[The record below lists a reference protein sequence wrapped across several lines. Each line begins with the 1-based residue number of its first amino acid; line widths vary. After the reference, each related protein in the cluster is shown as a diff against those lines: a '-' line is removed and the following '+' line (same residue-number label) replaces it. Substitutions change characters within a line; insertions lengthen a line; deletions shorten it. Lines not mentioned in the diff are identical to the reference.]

1 MPDRY
6 TKTDVGRA
14 EIRARV
20 HALSRTARNLL
31 LIIDPSK
38 EGAEWVRLVQG
49 ASAAD
54 LQTLLDAGLVAPAG
68 AAPAARP
75 AVAPVATAA
84 AQPALASAPAA
95 AHAAAQALPTG
106 APLAA
111 ATAVPDGAPTAASA
125 AAASA
130 LSYSDLYDLL
140 PSLAKQHLGL
150 IKGYRFALAIERAEG
165 LPGLQKLAREL
176 VGEVESSKGPA
187 VSQSVRRALL
197 LP

>member
-6 TKTDVGRA
+6 SKTDVGRA

-31 LIIDPSK
+31 LIIDASK
-38 EGAEWVRLVQG
+38 DGAEWVRLVQG

-54 LQTLLDAGLVAPAG
+54 LQTLLDAGLVAVAG
-68 AAPAARP
+68 AAPTAR
-75 AVAPVATAA
+75 AVAAPGSAA
-84 AQPALASAPAA
+84 AIQAD
-95 AHAAAQALPTG
+95 AAQGSAGPRIPAG
-106 APLAA
+106 AMAAA
-111 ATAVPDGAPTAASA
+111 ATAVPASLPSAPLGDPAF
-125 AAASA
+125 A

-150 IKGYRFALAIERAEG
+150 IKGYRFVLAIERAEG

-176 VGEVESSKGPA
+176 VSEVESSKGVA

>member
-1 MPDRY
+1 MSDRY
-6 TKTDVGRA
+6 AKTDVGRA

-31 LIIDPSK
+31 LIIDPGK
-38 EGAEWVRLVQG
+38 DGAEWVRLVQG
-49 ASAAD
+49 ASLAD
-54 LQTLLDAGLVAPAG
+54 LQTLLDAGLVAAVGPAAAASSASTSGAAVPAQGAPAQARAAQAAPAG
-68 AAPAARP
+68 APD
-75 AVAPVATAA
+75 
-84 AQPALASAPAA
+84 S
-95 AHAAAQALPTG
+95 
-106 APLAA
+106 LAA
-111 ATAVPDGAPTAASA
+111 VTASA
-125 AAASA
+125 AASPT

-165 LPGLQKLAREL
+165 LPGLQKLAQEL
-176 VGEVESSKGPA
+176 VGEVESSKGAA

>member
-31 LIIDPSK
+31 LIIDPSRD
-38 EGAEWVRLVQG
+38 GAEWVRLVQG

-54 LQTLLDAGLVAPAG
+54 LQTLLDAGLVAAVG
-68 AAPAARP
+68 
-75 AVAPVATAA
+75 VAPVAGPAAIPAQPVPAPVAA
-84 AQPALASAPAA
+84 ARANG
-95 AHAAAQALPTG
+95 AQATPADAT
-106 APLAA
+106 AAA
-111 ATAVPDGAPTAASA
+111 ATAVGPPAPSAASPAAAPT
-125 AAASA
+125 
-130 LSYSDLYDLL
+130 LCYSDLYDLL

-150 IKGYRFALAIERAEG
+150 IKGYRFVLAIERAEG

-197 LP
+197 LS

>member
-38 EGAEWVRLVQG
+38 DGAEWVRLVQG

-54 LQTLLDAGLVAPAG
+54 LQTLLDAGLVAAAG
-68 AAPAARP
+68 AAPAAHPVAP
-75 AVAPVATAA
+75 AVAPAGA
-84 AQPALASAPAA
+84 AQPIPAAVQHGASRVLPAGAGAAPASAVAAPA
-95 AHAAAQALPTG
+95 TS
-106 APLAA
+106 
-111 ATAVPDGAPTAASA
+111 AASPG
-125 AAASA
+125 AASG

-150 IKGYRFALAIERAEG
+150 IKGYRFVLAIERAAG
-165 LPGLQKLAREL
+165 LPGLQKLAHEL
-176 VGEVESSKGPA
+176 VGEVETSKGAA